1 MGRQIHALRLGR
13 LASRRGWC
21 QDRSSMKSLSG
32 GAFAALVF
40 VAFANPNGFA
50 QTFAPTPHATATQSA
65 PAQTAA
71 AQTAQLQEL
80 TKKIDEQNAKIDM
93 LSQQILKLQLA
104 ISNQRPGVMIGEG
117 APPAS
122 TSSTSTSISA
132 SPEPSAKAGD
142 GNSHIVARG
151 ETLTS
156 IARMH
161 NISVSELQKFN
172 HIDNPLKL
180 QAGQTLL
187 IPPSPIPSPSS
198 SGE

>member
-1 MGRQIHALRLGR
+1 
-13 LASRRGWC
+13 
-21 QDRSSMKSLSG
+21 MKSLV
-32 GAFAALVF
+32 ANALAASVLI
-40 VAFANPNGFA
+40 ALASSNGFA
-50 QTFAPTPHATATQSA
+50 QTSAPTPHTIATQ
-65 PAQTAA
+65 AA
-71 AQTAQLQEL
+71 AGQAAQLQEL
-80 TKKIDEQNAKIDM
+80 TKKIEEQNAKIDM
-93 LSQQILKLQLA
+93 LSQQILKLQSQL
-104 ISNQRPGVMIGEG
+104 SNQRPGVMIGEG
-117 APPAS
+117 AP
-122 TSSTSTSISA
+122 STSTSTA
-132 SPEPSAKAGD
+132 STSTPAAAEPPVKAGD

>member
-1 MGRQIHALRLGR
+1 MRSLALRVVS
-13 LASRRGWC
+13 LAFF
-21 QDRSSMKSLSG
+21 L
-32 GAFAALVF
+32 A
-40 VAFANPNGFA
+40 VAGSHSFT
-50 QTFAPTPHATATQSA
+50 QTMAPTPNQAVSQA
-65 PAQTAA
+65 
-71 AQTAQLQEL
+71 AQLQEL

-93 LSQQILKLQLA
+93 LSQEILKLQLEVT
-104 ISNQRPGVMIGEG
+104 NHRPGVMIGES
-117 APPAS
+117 AAAAS
-122 TSSTSTSISA
+122 ATSTTASSA
-132 SPEPSAKAGD
+132 AATAPAVDSATKSGN

-156 IARMH
+156 IAKMH
-161 NISVSELQKFN
+161 GVSVSELQKYN

>member
-1 MGRQIHALRLGR
+1 
-13 LASRRGWC
+13 
-21 QDRSSMKSLSG
+21 MKSLTTNTLA
-32 GAFAALVF
+32 AFVLLAL
-40 VAFANPNGFA
+40 ANSNGFA

-65 PAQTAA
+65 AAQSAA
-71 AQTAQLQEL
+71 AQIAQIQEL
-80 TKKIDEQNAKIDM
+80 TKKIEEQNAKIDM

-104 ISNQRPGVMIGEG
+104 ISNQRPGVMIGE
-117 APPAS
+117 ASPLAS
-122 TSSTSTSISA
+122 TSAASISTPA
-132 SPEPSAKAGD
+132 PAEASAKAGD

>member
-1 MGRQIHALRLGR
+1 
-13 LASRRGWC
+13 
-21 QDRSSMKSLSG
+21 MKSLFG
-32 GAFAALVF
+32 PGLAAFVF
-40 VAFANPNGFA
+40 VALASSNSFA
-50 QTFAPTPHATATQSA
+50 QTFAPTPKTSATQ
-65 PAQTAA
+65 AA
-71 AQTAQLQEL
+71 ANQTAQLQEL

-93 LSQQILKLQLA
+93 LSQQILKLQSQL
-104 ISNQRPGVMIGEG
+104 SSQRPGVIIGEG
-117 APPAS
+117 AP
-122 TSSTSTSISA
+122 STSTSATSTSTA
-132 SPEPSAKAGD
+132 APAESSAKAGD
-142 GNSHIVARG
+142 GNSHVVARG

-156 IARMH
+156 IAKMH

>member
-1 MGRQIHALRLGR
+1 
-13 LASRRGWC
+13 
-21 QDRSSMKSLSG
+21 MKSLV
-32 GAFAALVF
+32 ANALAASVLI
-40 VAFANPNGFA
+40 ALASSNGFA
-50 QTFAPTPHATATQSA
+50 QTFTPTPHTTATQ
-65 PAQTAA
+65 AA
-71 AQTAQLQEL
+71 DQATQLQEL
-80 TKKIDEQNAKIDM
+80 TKKIEEQNAKIDM
-93 LSQQILKLQLA
+93 LSQQILKLQSQL
-104 ISNQRPGVMIGEG
+104 SNQRPGVMIGEG
-117 APPAS
+117 APPTS
-122 TSSTSTSISA
+122 TSTASTSTSA
-132 SPEPSAKAGD
+132 AAEPSVKAGD

>member
-1 MGRQIHALRLGR
+1 
-13 LASRRGWC
+13 
-21 QDRSSMKSLSG
+21 MKSL
-32 GAFAALVF
+32 AANLVAAAVW
-40 VAFANPNGFA
+40 VALANSNGFA
-50 QTFAPTPHATATQSA
+50 QTSAPTPKSAATQ
-65 PAQTAA
+65 TAS
-71 AQTAQLQEL
+71 AQTAQIQEL

-93 LSQQILKLQLA
+93 LSQQILKLQQA
-104 ISNQRPGVMIGEG
+104 IASQRPGVMIGEG
-117 APPAS
+117 APS
-122 TSSTSTSISA
+122 TSATSTSTSA
-132 SPEPSAKAGD
+132 SPEPSVKAANDSGS
-142 GNSHIVARG
+142 NHIVARG

-161 NISVSELQKFN
+161 NISVSDLQKFN

>member
-1 MGRQIHALRLGR
+1 
-13 LASRRGWC
+13 
-21 QDRSSMKSLSG
+21 MKSLVTN
-32 GAFAALVF
+32 ALTASVLI
-40 VAFANPNGFA
+40 ALASSNGFA
-50 QTFAPTPHATATQSA
+50 QTIAPTPHASATQ
-65 PAQTAA
+65 PATDQA
-71 AQTAQLQEL
+71 AQLQEL
-80 TKKIDEQNAKIDM
+80 TKKIEEQNAKIDM
-93 LSQQILKLQLA
+93 LSQQILKLQSQL
-104 ISNQRPGVMIGEG
+104 SNQRPGVMIGEG
-117 APPAS
+117 APPTSTSTAS
-122 TSSTSTSISA
+122 TSTPA
-132 SPEPSAKAGD
+132 AAEPSVKAGD